1 MKKSTI
7 LLLAAVAMAGAANA
21 QLRWNPEGAWAT
33 DNGATI
39 LPVGD
44 DNKTAINNLVK
55 GDGQWRADIRLAT
68 TANFTED
75 EPYFVA
81 QITTESCAW
90 NLNDFKFEFMLQ
102 RKCST
107 GLNEE
112 GAVVWGDNTDS
123 YDENYPSFRGDK
135 YKVIDQYDAELFQLL
150 GSKIANTDGE
160 VVNTEDIYV
169 IDLNN
174 VRATDDD
181 QTRGLLFSAGDVY
194 FPNLNSWEVIVEP
207 DADGL
212 GGVQQRSWL
221 GFVCIAKD
229 VTVTSDQP
237 SFVIHYTGTV
247 EDSSDAIQVCEDYA
261 NSEGGQEVRDGDE
274 GNEPDAVGSLKSD
287 KLNVYLKNGKSVVAN
302 GANLT
307 VYTVDGKRVMS
318 GTDSIDLPAGIYVV
332 KAEKDGVSKTVKAIA
347 R

>member
-7 LLLAAVAMAGAANA
+7 FLLAAMAVAGSASA
-21 QLRWNPEGAWAT
+21 QLRWNPENAWAI

-44 DNKTAINNLVK
+44 DNKTAINKLVK
-55 GDGQWRADIRLAT
+55 GDGQWRADIRYAG
-68 TANFTED
+68 TANFTEN
-75 EPYFVA
+75 EPYLVV
-81 QITTESCAW
+81 QITTKDCAW

-102 RKCST
+102 RKLSE

-112 GAVVWGDNTDS
+112 GAVVWGSNTDS
-123 YDENYPSFRGDK
+123 FDEKYPSFRGDK
-135 YKVIDQYDAELFQLL
+135 YKVIDQYDADMYQLL

-160 VVNTEDIYV
+160 VVNTEDVIV

-194 FPNLNSWEVIVEP
+194 FPNLNSWDVVVEP
-207 DADGL
+207 DAAGM
-212 GGVQQRSWL
+212 GGVQQRSWI

-229 VTVTSDQP
+229 ATVTSSEP
-237 SFVIHYTGTV
+237 TFIIHYTGTV
-247 EDSSDAIQVCEDYA
+247 EDSSDALTVCENYA
-261 NSEGGQEVRDGDE
+261 NGEGGQEVRDDDE
-274 GNEPDAVGSLKSD
+274 FDAVKTVASD
-287 KLNVYLKNGKSVVAN
+287 NVNVYLKNGNTAVCE
-302 GANLT
+302 GAALS
-307 VYTVDGKRVMS
+307 VYTADGKLVKEGNNS
-318 GTDSIDLPAGIYVV
+318 VELSAGLYIV
-332 KAEKDGVSKTVKAIA
+332 KATKGGVTKTVKAIA

>member
-1 MKKSTI
+1 MKKST
-7 LLLAAVAMAGAANA
+7 LVLLAAVAVAGSASA
-21 QLRWNPEGAWAT
+21 QVRWNPENAWAT

-39 LPVGD
+39 LPVGA
-44 DNKTAINNLVK
+44 DNKTAVNKLGK
-55 GDGQWRADIRLAT
+55 GDGQWRADIRYAA
-68 TANFTED
+68 TANFTES
-75 EPYFVA
+75 EPYLVV
-81 QITTESCAW
+81 QITTKDCAW

-102 RKCST
+102 RKCSE

-112 GAVVWGDNTDS
+112 GNVVWGGNTDS
-123 YDENYPSFRGDK
+123 YDEKYPSFRGDK
-135 YKVIDQYDAELFQLL
+135 YKVIDQYDAEVFQLL

-194 FPNLNSWEVIVEP
+194 FPNLNSWQTIIEP
-207 DADGL
+207 DASGM
-212 GGVQQRSWL
+212 GGVQQRSWM

-229 VTVTSDQP
+229 VTVTSDAP
-237 SFVIHYTGTV
+237 EFIIHYTGTV
-247 EDSSDAIQVCEDYA
+247 EDSNDAITVCEDYA
-261 NSEGGQEVRDGDE
+261 NGEGGQEVREGDD
-274 GNEPDAVGSLKSD
+274 PGSVASLASEN
-287 KLNVYLKNGKSVVAN
+287 LNVYLKNGRSVVAD
-302 GANLT
+302 GAQIT

-318 GTDSIDLPAGIYVV
+318 GLNSVELPAGIYVV
-332 KAEKDGVSKTVKAIA
+332 KAEKNGVSKTVKAIA